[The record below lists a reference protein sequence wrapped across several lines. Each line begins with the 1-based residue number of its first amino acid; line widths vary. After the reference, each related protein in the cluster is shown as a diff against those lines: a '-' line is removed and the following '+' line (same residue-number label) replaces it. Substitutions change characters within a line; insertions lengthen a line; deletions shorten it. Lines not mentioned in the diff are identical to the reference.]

1 MDINGASWEI
11 KGFNGSRRTL
21 KNRVDERGRVYVL
34 PACSLI
40 ELAEDQYNYQ
50 HAGLKEGVMER
61 GRLNL
66 IVGEFINARRKGR
79 TNKELRADQEWVP
92 GVLTALETEVP
103 EAYEEIMRQFGH
115 KGEKK
120 PINPTITPHDY
131 IRGLLY

>member
-1 MDINGASWEI
+1 MDINGGPWEI
-11 KGFNGSRRTL
+11 KGLKGLRCTL
-21 KNRVDERGRVYVL
+21 KNRVDEGGRAYVL
-34 PACSLI
+34 PACSRI
-40 ELAEDQYNYQ
+40 EVVEDQYNYQ

-66 IVGEFINARRKGR
+66 IVGEFVNARREGR

-92 GVLTALETEVP
+92 GVLTALETEEP
-103 EAYEEIMRQFGH
+103 EAYEEIIRQFGH

-120 PINPTITPHDY
+120 LIYQNITPQDY